1 MGYNKECITRNET
14 NYALGKQI
22 YSDISLMTNYGD
34 IRLTEYEYEK
44 LQKFLIKLLEG
55 RDKRLKD
62 DEEYNS

>member
-1 MGYNKECITRNET
+1 MGYNKECITRDET

-22 YSDISLMTNYGD
+22 HSDISLMTNYGNL
-34 IRLTEYEYEK
+34 RLTEYEYEK
-44 LQKFLIKLLEG
+44 LQKFLTKLLEG